1 MRWQSLGILSLFTL
15 LGSTAIAVAQPQ
27 VDPYRAQN
35 EVRLT
40 RIENDIRK
48 LTGGNEEVMY
58 RLTQLNQQLEKQLE
72 DMQFRIDA
80 LEKQLAAA
88 RGGQAQGSPDRMSP
102 DGAPPGDMGGEDMG
116 VEDMGVEDRGGED
129 MNGDRGMAGDAPTG
143 MQGGRLSASGGRVA
157 DTLGDQLDSPGGTPA
172 PPRGSPEETP
182 EQYLEGDT
190 PDAQFNYAFS
200 LLRRD
205 DYQGAEEAFRA
216 FLALN
221 PEHRAM
227 PNAKYWLGKTY
238 FAQKNYTEAARVLLD
253 GYKQFADSDK
263 GPDMVLT
270 LGLSL
275 KELDQKDQACATFDE
290 LTRRYPKASPSV
302 RQKAQAAQQATG
314 CL

>member
-15 LGSTAIAVAQPQ
+15 LGTPAIAIAQPQ

-48 LTGGNEEVMY
+48 LTGGNEEIMY

-72 DMQFRIDA
+72 DMQFRVDA

-88 RGGQAQGSPDRMSP
+88 RSGQASPAGMSP
-102 DGAPPGDMGGEDMG
+102 EGAPPGDMGGEDMG
-116 VEDMGVEDRGGED
+116 GEDRGGEG
-129 MNGDRGMAGDAPTG
+129 MNGDPGMAVDAPAG
-143 MQGGRLSASGGRVA
+143 MRGGRLAPPGRVA
-157 DTLGDQLDSPGGTPA
+157 DTLGDQLDSPGGTPP
-172 PPRGSPEETP
+172 PPRGAPEETP

-221 PEHRAM
+221 PDHRAA

-238 FAQKNYTEAARVLLD
+238 FALKNYTDAARVLLD

-302 RQKAQAAQQATG
+302 RQKAQAAQQSTG

>member
-1 MRWQSLGILSLFTL
+1 MRWQSLGILSLFAL
-15 LGSTAIAVAQPQ
+15 LGISSVATAQQP

-40 RIENDIRK
+40 RIENDIRR
-48 LTGGNEEVMY
+48 LTGNYEEAMH

-72 DMQFRIDA
+72 DMQFRIDT
-80 LEKQLAAA
+80 LEKQLAGARA
-88 RGGQAQGSPDRMSP
+88 GQPAGNPGGVSTDGGPPPDDMGDGDGAMAGDGPTRLPGMGAGPGDRGGQPYSSRNV
-102 DGAPPGDMGGEDMG
+102 AP
-116 VEDMGVEDRGGED
+116 
-129 MNGDRGMAGDAPTG
+129 
-143 MQGGRLSASGGRVA
+143 
-157 DTLGDQLDSPGGTPA
+157 TLGDQLTQPGGTPA
-172 PPRGSPEETP
+172 PPKGAPEETP

-205 DYQGAEEAFRA
+205 DYQAAEEAFRA

-221 PEHRAM
+221 PDHRAA

-238 FAQKNYTEAARVLLD
+238 YAEKNYTEAARVLLD

-275 KELDQKDQACATFDE
+275 SELGQKDQACATFDE
-290 LTRRYPKASPSV
+290 LIRRYPKASPTIK
-302 RQKAQAAQQATG
+302 QKTQGAQQTAG
-314 CL
+314 CI